1 MATESRVR
9 KEAKPLAPR
18 TEELHT
24 LRKQDFIPL
33 EDSTASQS
41 SVSPAQAGPNWQ
53 LCAGAKTS
61 AFMGTGTDSAQKDHI
76 YWEIDGSHTASSRP
90 SAYLPL

>member
-9 KEAKPLAPR
+9 KETKSLAPR

-33 EDSTASQS
+33 EDSRASQS

-53 LCAGAKTS
+53 QLCAGAKTS
-61 AFMGTGTDSAQKDHI
+61 AFTGTGTDSAQKDHI
-76 YWEIDGSHTASSRP
+76 SCVLWALC
-90 SAYLPL
+90 LPTSVNPGWQ